1 MTHNEL
7 RKGMRVQLTPIPTIS
22 PMPRS
27 GTLMDNTKGI
37 TRMVKIQE
45 KNGYFRDIG
54 SVYVNEILYYLDDTN
69 LFEPVEVSEA
79 HQKKLDVLTSIH
91 WG

>member
-7 RKGMRVQLTPIPTIS
+7 KKGMRVQLTPLPIIS
-22 PMPRS
+22 PMPRC
-27 GTLMDNTKGI
+27 GIIMDNTKGI

-69 LFEPVEVSEA
+69 LFEPVEVSKA
-79 HQKKLDVLTSIH
+79 HQKKLDTLTSIH
-91 WG
+91 CG

>member
-7 RKGMRVQLTPIPTIS
+7 KKGMRVQLTPLPIIS
-22 PMPRS
+22 PMPRC
-27 GTLMDNTKGI
+27 GIIMDNTKSI

-69 LFEPVEVSEA
+69 LFEPVEVSKA
-79 HQKKLDVLTSIH
+79 HEKKLDTLTSIH